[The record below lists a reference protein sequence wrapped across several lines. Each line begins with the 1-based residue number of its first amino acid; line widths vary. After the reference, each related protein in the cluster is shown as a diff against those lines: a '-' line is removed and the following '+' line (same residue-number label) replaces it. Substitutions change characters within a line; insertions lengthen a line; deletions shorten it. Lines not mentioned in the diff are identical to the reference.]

1 MQEEIKKVY
10 ERWKNALI
18 KIDLVA
24 LEKLHTD
31 NFTWT
36 NNTGIT
42 CNKPEY
48 LFRIRSGNVRYVSWI
63 NKGIKID
70 IKYGNAILKAAEI
83 LNMFVYEQNVN
94 TARHITATFQLHN
107 GNWLLSKIEERK
119 PVA

>member
-1 MQEEIKKVY
+1 MLE
-10 ERWKNALI
+10 NALI
-18 KIDLVA
+18 KIDLA
-24 LEKLHTD
+24 TLEKLHTD
-31 NFTWT
+31 NFIWT
-36 NNTGIT
+36 NNIGIT

-70 IKYGNAILKAAEI
+70 IEYGNATLKAAEI
-83 LNMFVYEQNVN
+83 LNMLVYEQKVN
-94 TARHITATFQLHN
+94 TARNITATFQLQD